1 MAYYQSPTVAEDEW
15 LTIKEISSG
24 TPPRDQNSCSDQRIR
39 TRSKTAAIDP
49 LYSFARKVDQIT
61 NDRPSSGKRVLRT
74 LSWFFMAVLLGVGA
88 TLGWQSYSD
97 AVREM
102 IATRAPMLTWLLS
115 VPTTRSPVVIATN
128 PMQQLES
135 LASTLNV
142 MRRSVER
149 LVADQEQMAQNIEL
163 LQAVEEDIRKKVSF
177 TPPGQ
182 QAASLIQEQ
191 LSQPGALASAPH
203 AKPLAGGVS
212 FSR

>member
-1 MAYYQSPTVAEDEW
+1 MAYYQSPPAAEDEW

-24 TPPRDQNSCSDQRIR
+24 TPPRDQNSRSDQRIR
-39 TRSKTAAIDP
+39 TRHKKAAIDP
-49 LYSFARKVDQIT
+49 FYSFARKVT

-88 TLGWQSYSD
+88 TLGWQSCSD

-163 LQAVEEDIRKKVSF
+163 LQAVEEDIRKKIWF
-177 TPPGQ
+177 TPPAQ
-182 QAASLIQEQ
+182 QATSLIQEQ
-191 LSQPGALASAPH
+191 LSQPGALASAPRT
-203 AKPLAGGVS
+203 KPPAGPAS
-212 FSR
+212 LSR